1 MRHWMRR
8 QVYRGR
14 IVDLGIERVT
24 LPNGTEVDLE
34 VIRHHGA
41 AAVAAVDDAGRV
53 ALIRQFRHAAG
64 GYIWELPAGVLDHP
78 GEAPDACAGRE
89 LVEETGLRAGR
100 LTHLAT
106 ILTTPGFTDERIH
119 LFLAQDL
126 REERPAHEHDEVI
139 AEIRR
144 LPLPEALAMV
154 PRGEIVDGKTICGLY
169 LTAARLGVA
178 P

>member
-1 MRHWMRR
+1 MRR
-8 QVYRGR
+8 GMRREVYRGR

-24 LPNGTEVDLE
+24 LPNGTEVELE
-34 VIRHHGA
+34 VIRHKGA
-41 AAVAAVDDAGRV
+41 SAVAAVDDAGRV
-53 ALIRQFRHAAG
+53 TLIRQFRHAAG

-78 GEAPDACAGRE
+78 GEAPDACAERE
-89 LVEETGLRAGR
+89 LLEETGLRAGR

-119 LFLAQDL
+119 LFLAQEL

-139 AEIRR
+139 AEVRR

-154 PRGEIVDGKTICGLY
+154 PRGEIVDGKTICGLH
-169 LTAARLGVA
+169 LAAARLGVA